1 MIEGRGR
8 RWANLPGFLALII
21 AASLLTACGGGD
33 GPESTPA
40 PEATDVPEPTATLA
54 PDASLGEVTWSTA
67 LGDDGA
73 PEGELESFSREAEVI
88 HASVEVA
95 NLAGGETLTATW
107 TINGTEIEG
116 MTSTVTID
124 QATASGWAS
133 FSLTWN
139 GAALWPT
146 GTLGVII
153 TASNGMSASGEIQIV
168 SGQ

>member
-1 MIEGRGR
+1 MIDGRGR
-8 RWANLPGFLALII
+8 RWASVPGFLALII
-21 AASLLTACGGGD
+21 VASLMAACGDGD
-33 GPESTPA
+33 GPGSTPT
-40 PEATDVPEPTATLA
+40 PEQSANPEPTATMA
-54 PDASLGEVTWSTA
+54 PEAALGDVIWSTA

-73 PEGELESFSREAEVI
+73 PDGTLESFSREDQVI

-116 MTSTVTID
+116 MESTVSID
-124 QATASGWAS
+124 QATTSGWAT

-146 GTLGVII
+146 GTLGVRI
-153 TASNGMSASGEIQIV
+153 TASNGASASSEIQIV